1 MGCKP
6 MLSATISSITKT
18 NSCGKE
24 VYELSQKDVLRR
36 FMFLGT
42 EKGTFYAS
50 PTKLTE
56 LHMDNLKNLL
66 TNKKYDVILDVVK
79 EYMPKVFKRD
89 YILLV
94 LAYSCSFIKLSP
106 NQEDEE
112 KKFKEEFLKC
122 ASEVCIT
129 PYYLFMFI
137 EFYQE
142 INKKLFDGAKAW
154 NNSIKKM
161 VADWYLS
168 KDSKKLAYLVTKYRK
183 RNNFTHRDVLR
194 LCHVKSLDSCIN
206 MVFAFVVK
214 EYGTEG
220 RIQCLRES
228 KTDEIYSY
236 LEAFEKIHKE
246 ESEENVAELIKK
258 YKFTREHVPTPLLK
272 SKMVWEALL
281 EEMPGIALLRNLN
294 TITELGI
301 LDDKVSHTKVI
312 EKIEKIKAHPVQIL
326 ISLKQ
331 YAAGKG
337 FKGNKVWNPD
347 RNVVDSL
354 DKLFYDSFTNLVPTN
369 KRILLALDVSG
380 SMGWN
385 SVCGIECMNAMEISC
400 AMAMVFDNLEK
411 DVDIMGFSHKFTPLS
426 ISSRKRLD
434 DNINV
439 ISNLPF
445 GATDIS
451 LPFTWAQKNKKLY
464 DVVIVFTDNETNSN
478 EKRPVDA
485 LRNYKQEFG
494 LDTKLIV
501 CAMAATDFTIA
512 DPNDKSMMD
521 IAGFDEGTFNVIN
534 EFIEN
539 F

>member
-1 MGCKP
+1 
-6 MLSATISSITKT
+6 MLSAVTSALTKT

-24 VYELSQKDVLRR
+24 VYELSQKDILRR
-36 FMFLGT
+36 FMFLGS
-42 EKGTFYAS
+42 EKGNFYIN
-50 PTKLTE
+50 PVKLTE

-79 EYMPKVFKRD
+79 EYVPKVFKRD

-94 LAYSCSFIKLSP
+94 LAYTCSFIKLTP

-112 KKFKEEFLKC
+112 KKYKEEFFNC
-122 ASEVCIT
+122 VSEICIT

-142 INKKLFDGAKAW
+142 INKKLFNGTKAW

-161 VADWYLS
+161 VSDWYLS
-168 KDSKKLAYLVTKYRK
+168 KDSQKLAYLVTKYRK

-194 LCHVKSLDSCIN
+194 LCHLKSLDISTN

-214 EYGTEG
+214 EYSTEG

-236 LEAFEKIHKE
+236 LEAFEKIQKE

-258 YKFTREHVPTPLLK
+258 HKFTREHVPTPLLK
-272 SKMVWEALL
+272 SKLVWEALL

-301 LDDKVSHTKVI
+301 LDNKDYHTKVI
-312 EKIEKIKAHPVQIL
+312 EKIKKIKAHPMQIL

-347 RNVVDSL
+347 RKVVGSL
-354 DKLFYDSFTNLVPTN
+354 DKLFYDSFKNLVPTN

-380 SMGWN
+380 SMGWDP
-385 SVCGIECMNAMEISC
+385 VCGIECMNAREISC

-411 DVDIMGFSHKFTPLS
+411 DVDIMGFSYEFIPLS
-426 ISSRKRLD
+426 ISSKRRLD
-434 DNINV
+434 DNINTV
-439 ISNLPF
+439 SNLPF
-445 GATDIS
+445 GRTDIS

-464 DVVIVFTDNETNSN
+464 DVIIVFTDNETNCNSIN
-478 EKRPVDA
+478 PADA
-485 LRNYKQEFG
+485 LRNYKQKFG
-494 LDTKLIV
+494 LDTKLVV
-501 CAMAATDFTIA
+501 CAMASTDFTIA

-521 IAGFDEGTFNVIN
+521 ICGFDEGTYSVIN